1 MSVPDPPTDNLS
13 YNSLRQIL
21 VILFVIS
28 TVAFVLLVG
37 LGENGPGIKTE
48 TVTPTPSPGTPT
60 PEQPSGGVEGGSS
73 ATLLTWISLITSL
86 TTLLGVISTTYL
98 GWRKEARETEAAERE
113 RQRHELE
120 IECLRRELER
130 SGEAPDPQEG
140 S

>member
-1 MSVPDPPTDNLS
+1 MSVPDPPTDSLS
-13 YNSLRQIL
+13 YNGLRQAL

-37 LGENGPGIKTE
+37 LGESGPGIKTE
-48 TVTPTPSPGTPT
+48 TVTPTPGPGTPT
-60 PEQPSGGVEGGSS
+60 PEQPSGVEVGSS

-98 GWRKEARETEAAERE
+98 GWRKEAREAEAAERE

-120 IECLRRELER
+120 IERLRRDLEP
-130 SGEAPDPQEG
+130 SGEAPDPKEG